1 MKKLFL
7 FLLALAFLAPAQ
19 AADWSKP
26 APNPELR
33 SVGTWTFAP
42 KLGLNLTNMT
52 NSDGNLKPGL
62 NLGVTAEY
70 RFTDIFAVEP
80 GLFYSMQGTKIP
92 ALHDSESG
100 YTLKTKFK
108 NDYLNIPVLAKFYV
122 KDGWNVFF
130 GPQLGFLVSSK
141 LKGTAGD
148 ATVSVKTGD
157 YYKKFDF
164 SLVLGFGY
172 QFEQGLLVSFN
183 YNAGLCKTFK
193 ESWDITD
200 NGDNSRNQVLQFN
213 VGWRF

>member
-7 FLLALAFLAPAQ
+7 FLLTLAFLAPAQ
-19 AADWSKP
+19 AGSWNTP

-33 SVGTWTFAP
+33 SVNTWTFAP

-52 NSDGNLKPGL
+52 NSEGNLKPGL

-70 RFTDIFAVEP
+70 RFTDVFAIEP

-92 ALHDSESG
+92 TLRDSESG
-100 YTLKTKFK
+100 YKLKAKFK
-108 NDYLNIPVLAKFYV
+108 NDYLNIPVLAKIYV
-122 KDGWNVFF
+122 KDGWNVFL

-141 LKGTAGD
+141 LNGTAGD
-148 ATVSVKTGD
+148 ATVSIKTSD
-157 YYKKFDF
+157 YYKKVDF
-164 SLVLGFGY
+164 SLVFGAGY
-172 QFEQGLLVSFN
+172 QFDRGLLVSFH

-193 ESWDITD
+193 DNSDITD
-200 NGDNSRNQVLQFN
+200 SRDNSRNQVLQFN